1 MVRSG
6 RRPGE
11 SGSREVILSAARERF
26 ARLGFDGTTIRGI
39 AQDAAVDP
47 GMVHHFFGTKDG
59 IFAAAMELPI
69 DAAVVI
75 PALLDEGLD
84 GLGERLLRFFLS
96 LWENP
101 ASRLAMSAILRSAVS
116 QERAA
121 ALLRGFVGRE
131 VIGRLAQRIDRPEP
145 ELRATLV
152 GSQLLGLAL
161 IRYVIRVEPL
171 ASAPAEAVVA
181 AVAPTLQ
188 RYLTEALDNENSSV
202 VELRP

>member
-1 MVRSG
+1 MARSG

-188 RYLTEALDNENSSV
+188 RYLTEPLDNANSSV
-202 VELRP
+202 VELRL

>member
-1 MVRSG
+1 MARSG

-188 RYLTEALDNENSSV
+188 RYLTEPLDNANSSV